1 MGLDLKNIPT
11 ISTDELF
18 GDMLGPNVSLTPVK
32 VATEKVEEPE
42 PVKEEKE
49 TEQPVSGRKVPYKRK
64 R

>member
-18 GDMLGPNVSLTPVK
+18 GDMLGPNISLTPVK

-49 TEQPVSGRKVPYKRK
+49 QPVSGRKVPYKRK